1 MPIRHLIFIGFATI
15 LFLALPF
22 VPKPAAA
29 EEALMNGEIPL
40 MEGTRVV
47 KVTVE
52 GPMGHFVLEVPAP
65 VDEVVDYYRQA
76 MAGKGWPPGS
86 VSTIGDRGAHHAQRW
101 PAAVCLT
108 RPTRK
113 RPHQGYPDAHGT
125 LGQACRHKQRFYQQ
139 SGLDMNERPPPE

>member
-22 VPKPAAA
+22 VPKPVAA

-47 KVTVE
+47 KETVE

-86 VSTIGDRGAHHAQRW
+86 VSTIGDRGAIMLSDGQRQFALRAQRENDHTK
-101 PAAVCLT
+101 VILMLT
-108 RPTRK
+108 GP
-113 RPHQGYPDAHGT
+113 
-125 LGQACRHKQRFYQQ
+125 
-139 SGLDMNERPPPE
+139 